1 MKKKKKLRLTTGY
14 NKLYRKQKTCHI
26 CKKEFNTDNNY
37 KKYYKVIDHCH
48 DTEKYREAAHVCN
61 LRYKTPKEIPVVFH
75 NGSKDDYHF
84 IIKEL
89 AEEFECIGDKTQKY
103 ITFSVPIN
111 KEFEN
116 GKTITYKIKFIDSF
130 RFMSSSLSSLA
141 DNLSE
146 GLHNNKCT
154 DCKSCLEY
162 ISTKDE
168 LLIFNCLKCSKNHKN
183 YFNKYLTKKF
193 ANTYKFC
200 DGDINKFCLMLKK
213 VFIHTNT

>member
-1 MKKKKKLRLTTGY
+1 
-14 NKLYRKQKTCHI
+14 
-26 CKKEFNTDNNY
+26 
-37 KKYYKVIDHCH
+37 
-48 DTEKYREAAHVCN
+48 
-61 LRYKTPKEIPVVFH
+61 
-75 NGSKDDYHF
+75 
-84 IIKEL
+84 
-89 AEEFECIGDKTQKY
+89 
-103 ITFSVPIN
+103 
-111 KEFEN
+111 
-116 GKTITYKIKFIDSF
+116 
-130 RFMSSSLSSLA
+130 MSSSLSSLA

-213 VFIHTNT
+213 GVYPYKYIDSWKRFNETLLPNKEDFYSNLNMEDITNAD